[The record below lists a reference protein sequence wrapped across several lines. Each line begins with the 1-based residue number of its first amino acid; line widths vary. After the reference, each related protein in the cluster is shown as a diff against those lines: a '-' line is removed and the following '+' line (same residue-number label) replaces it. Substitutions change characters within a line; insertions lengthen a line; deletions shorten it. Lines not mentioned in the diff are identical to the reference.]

1 MFEVQKQKQKPV
13 VIIRAATGNELSN
26 YEKRKL
32 ANIEDRAQEN
42 RIEVIRVN
50 DQRLQVD
57 PLNKEV
63 RIDLGRLAFQ
73 HKVTPADLSSEE
85 LFFIKC
91 ELDENSINDQK
102 EEEA

>member
-1 MFEVQKQKQKPV
+1 MFDIQRTKQKPIV
-13 VIIRAATGNELSN
+13 LIRTATGSEFSN

-42 RIEVIRVN
+42 RKEVNRVN
-50 DQRLQVD
+50 DQRLPIN

-63 RIDLGRLAFQ
+63 RIDLGDLAFQ
-73 HKVTPADLSSEE
+73 QKVKPSDISTEE

-91 ELDENSINDQK
+91 AIDRDDIEG
-102 EEEA
+102 